1 MITKGIPKEAEAT
14 GFIHL
19 KPYVIKMIKENEVG
33 KGEVIELA
41 EHAGIQAVKTAGA
54 LIPRI
59 QSSEFPTVIVKARIY
74 PNGIEVQSLIKST
87 EPASIESE
95 ALMAVFTALITVFEF
110 CRTMDSSM
118 VISDIK
124 LLRCGG

>member
-1 MITKGIPKEAEAT
+1 MNTTGIPKEAEAT

-19 KPYVIKMIKENEVG
+19 KPYVIQMIKENEAG
-33 KGEVIELA
+33 KGEIINLA
-41 EHAGIQAVKTAGA
+41 ENAGIQAVKTAGV

-59 QSSEFPTVIVKARIY
+59 QSSEFTTVFVKARIY
-74 PNGIEVQSLIKST
+74 PNGIEVKSLIKSP

-110 CRTMDSSM
+110 CRTMDPSM

-124 LLRCGG
+124 LLRCI